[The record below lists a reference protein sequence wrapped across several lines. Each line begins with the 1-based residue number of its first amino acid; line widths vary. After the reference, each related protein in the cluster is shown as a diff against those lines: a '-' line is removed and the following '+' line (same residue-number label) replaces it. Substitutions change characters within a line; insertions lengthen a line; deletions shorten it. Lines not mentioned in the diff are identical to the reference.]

1 MATTLDD
8 QPVALFL
15 AEAEAVELTLN
26 YIDQLNE
33 LADLVGLAV
42 RDLFENMA
50 RVDRADIARFMSAA
64 SPYTQAGASEGADL
78 AAAYLSQLTGTP
90 IRPSDLV
97 MPTIKYDDPFL
108 RTWHQL
114 SEGYGYDAARESGS
128 SVAEMLGQDA
138 TRDGAAERMGKPGTA
153 TRGYRR
159 VISARACEFCRVVG
173 TQLYRTQ
180 ASATFGHHGC
190 KCEIV
195 AVPYGPD
202 PGDAINKAR
211 LRELKA
217 SGAVERVSAARER
230 SRGREREALL
240 ALIR

>member
-1 MATTLDD
+1 MATALDD

-42 RDLFENMA
+42 RDIFENLS
-50 RVDRADIARFMSAA
+50 RVDRADIAAFMEAA
-64 SPYTQAGASEGADL
+64 SPYTKAGAAEGADM

-90 IRPSDLV
+90 IRPTDLV
-97 MPTIKYDDPFL
+97 MPTINYDDPFL

-128 SVAEMLGQDA
+128 SVAEMLGRDA
-138 TRDGAAERMGKPGTA
+138 TRDGAAERMGKPGTQV
-153 TRGYRR
+153 RGWRR
-159 VISARACEFCRVVG
+159 VISAKACEWCRVVG
-173 TQLYRTQ
+173 TQLYKTQ
-180 ASATFGHHGC
+180 QSATFGHHGC

-195 AVPYGPD
+195 AVPFGPD
-202 PGDAINKAR
+202 PGAAINKAR
-211 LRELKA
+211 LKELQD
-217 SGAVERVSAARER
+217 SGAVKRVSAARER
-230 SRGREREALL
+230 SRDREREALL
-240 ALIR
+240 ALLT